1 MPIRF
6 EELTSVQKAAIA
18 LIAFGTEVS
27 AEVLKSLSDTE
38 LERITVE
45 IANMRDIPGDVEEQ
59 VIQECYQV
67 FLAREYIS
75 QGGVDYARVLLEK
88 AVGSNRAVDILK
100 RLESSLVTSGFNL
113 LKNID
118 PKQLVNFIQ
127 NEHPQTISLILTQ
140 LTPSRRLV
148 SWRSSHRN
156 CSQKWLR
163 E

>member
-1 MPIRF
+1 MPIKF
-6 EELTSVQKAAIA
+6 EELNSVQKAAIA

-45 IANMRDIPGDVEEQ
+45 IANMRDVPGEVEEK
-59 VIQECYQV
+59 VIQECYDI
-67 FLAREYIS
+67 FLAREYVS
-75 QGGVDYARVLLEK
+75 QGGVDYARMLLER
-88 AVGSNRAVDILK
+88 AVGANRAVDILK
-100 RLESSLVTSGFNL
+100 RLESSLATSGFNL

-140 LTPSRRLV
+140 LTPQQAAGVLAEFPPEL
-148 SWRSSHRN
+148 
-156 CSQKWLR
+156 Q
-163 E
+163 